1 MCYTKSVI
9 FILMKKVAIVLT
21 VIASA
26 FIIPAVVAAVSDTVT
41 LSSGQVEFIRQFD
54 SATGRNISGLAIST
68 PGAIP
73 IIKSA
78 SAACGNVELQKKTI
92 LALGGNLS
100 DAYYASNKFENLFC
114 NNNI

>member
-1 MCYTKSVI
+1 
-9 FILMKKVAIVLT
+9 MKKVAVVLT

-26 FIIPAVVAAVSDTVT
+26 FIIPAVVAAVSETVT
-41 LSSGQVEFIRQFD
+41 LSSGQIEFIRQFD
-54 SATGRNISGLAIST
+54 TATGRNFSGLAIST

-100 DAYYASNKFENLFC
+100 DASYASNKFETLFC
-114 NNNI
+114 NDKI